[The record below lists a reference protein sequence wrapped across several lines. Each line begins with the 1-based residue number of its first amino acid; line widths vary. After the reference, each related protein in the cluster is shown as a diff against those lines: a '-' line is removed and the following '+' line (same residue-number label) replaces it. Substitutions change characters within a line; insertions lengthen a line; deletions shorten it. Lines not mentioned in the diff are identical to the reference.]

1 MNDTMTEPI
10 QRKIMRSLKTAE
22 GLYHRLVLIV
32 GQAGSGKTTA
42 LHAFSAEVNAQVINV
57 NLELSGQL
65 LEMTAKQR
73 TLRLPKLLEQIAAT
87 GAQTVVLDNI
97 EILFDVE
104 LKQDP
109 LRLLQHI
116 SRNRNV
122 VAAWNG
128 RMDGQKLIYAEP
140 GHREYRQ
147 YRAKD
152 VVIVNIDTD

>member
-104 LKQDP
+104 LRQDP

>member
-1 MNDTMTEPI
+1 MAEPI
-10 QRKIMRSLKTAE
+10 HRTLQSAVKTTE
-22 GLYHRLVLIV
+22 GLYHRLVLLV
-32 GQAGSGKTTA
+32 GQSGSGKTTV
-42 LHAFSAEVNAQVINV
+42 LQAFSSRSNLDIINV
-57 NLELSGQL
+57 NAKLSERL

-73 TLRLPKLLEQIAAT
+73 TLRLPKLLEQITAT
-87 GAQTVVLDNI
+87 GSQTVVLDNL

-104 LKQDP
+104 LRQDP

-140 GHREYRQ
+140 GHREYRE
-147 YRAKD
+147 YKTKD
-152 VVIVNIDTD
+152 VVIVNIGEAENL